1 MNILDAARKEKDVRS
16 QIFWEKKELKEFMSK
31 PVKKESMA
39 ETRMASEPAVSNRM
53 DLNPVTASQ
62 TAISRLTAN
71 AQEAEKKKTVKK
83 AEPKKAVKNETSKP
97 EMSVAGQGNVN
108 EKIKELHKQ
117 GKSVLEISI
126 QLFTFF
132 SISVP
137 LLYGGDNK

>member
-1 MNILDAARKEKDVRS
+1 MSEKE
-16 QIFWEKKELKEFMSK
+16 KELKEFMSK

-117 GKSVLEISI
+117 GKSVLEISK
-126 QLFTFF
+126 QLN
-132 SISVP
+132 IGQGEVK
-137 LLYGGDNK
+137 LVLALYGGDNK